1 MTALADDGD
10 FTWILLKSC
19 VTLNEY
25 MPKTK
30 DQKGKKKCWLNA
42 RKTHKSQNWAAF
54 QVTSDELTL
63 FSFPLNCRFRKL
75 TCLYKSVQSEGWEV
89 VACTQGRLPLLTC
102 MWYELALA
110 KKRSAVWEICDWKTD
125 GWTDGRAGGGVSAL
139 RALSSPDRP
148 RVGGNGARR
157 KVSYISYSWNNAQH
171 GWNVQQPNKQPGR
184 HYWGIT
190 LLKTDYLPSGNG
202 KRAFWPLGEERL
214 IENALRRAGARSA
227 H

>member
-110 KKRSAVWEICDWKTD
+110 KKRSAVWEICGWKTD
-125 GWTDGRAGGGVSAL
+125 GWTDGRTGG
-139 RALSSPDRP
+139 RAAESQPSELFPPLTELSSEEMAPD
-148 RVGGNGARR
+148 
-157 KVSYISYSWNNAQH
+157 
-171 GWNVQQPNKQPGR
+171 
-184 HYWGIT
+184 
-190 LLKTDYLPSGNG
+190 
-202 KRAFWPLGEERL
+202 E
-214 IENALRRAGARSA
+214 RSA
-227 H
+227 IYPTHETTPSMDEMCSSLTNNQADITGGSPC